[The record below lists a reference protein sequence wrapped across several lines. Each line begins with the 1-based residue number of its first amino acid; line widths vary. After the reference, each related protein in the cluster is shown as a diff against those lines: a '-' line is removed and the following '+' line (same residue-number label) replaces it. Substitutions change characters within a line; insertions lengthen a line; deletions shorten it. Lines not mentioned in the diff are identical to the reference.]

1 MTQVAKESFADVLS
15 RLRTLLIVTLVL
27 FFSLLFTD
35 PPYSIIGEVIS
46 ALIVV
51 SLAMAVIQL
60 HRYISAVK
68 NNSAS

>member
-1 MTQVAKESFADVLS
+1 MTQITKDSLRDVLS

-51 SLAMAVIQL
+51 SLSVAVIQV
-60 HRYISAVK
+60 HRYIFAVK